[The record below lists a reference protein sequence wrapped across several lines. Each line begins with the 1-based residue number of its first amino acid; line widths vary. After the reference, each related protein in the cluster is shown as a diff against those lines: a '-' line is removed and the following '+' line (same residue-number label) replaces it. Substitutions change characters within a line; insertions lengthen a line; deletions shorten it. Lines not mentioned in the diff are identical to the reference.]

1 MSSSPSSKPLTMML
15 CVPRDCLQSIKELAA
30 SRCSKS
36 DLIGCMEEFVKQRR
50 ESLAPQ
56 AAATFDAKDT
66 TSNGGTEEA
75 EAEISAGSPAY
86 AIRGSSKK
94 PKRERSSRSG
104 TPRASPGSSPRRAV
118 RRLSCLWFLRPRC

>member
-1 MSSSPSSKPLTMML
+1 
-15 CVPRDCLQSIKELAA
+15 
-30 SRCSKS
+30 
-36 DLIGCMEEFVKQRR
+36 MEEFVKQRR

-56 AAATFDAKDT
+56 AAATFDAKDAT

-75 EAEISAGSPAY
+75 EAEAEISAAAGSPAY

-104 TPRASPGSSPRRAV
+104 TPSPSPGSSPRRAV
-118 RRLSCLWFLRPRC
+118 RRLSYLFLFLRPRC